1 MSNEDLAVLIQ
12 QGREDLYPE
21 LWDQVC
27 RFVEQQARR
36 RFQSTA
42 GFGGVEVEDLV
53 QAGYLAMVDAVG
65 RFDPA
70 AECSFL
76 TVLGFCLKTAF
87 AAAGGYRSSKRDM
100 IDYCLDLDAPAGE
113 DQDGTLLDTI
123 RAPGDPYSATEER
136 IYRQQLHDTLER
148 AISDLPPKEADTIR
162 RYYWDGQTLDQ
173 IGAETSRTR
182 EAVRQWRDRGLK
194 RLKAQRR
201 QNGLDQFVDERM
213 NYYHGTGLASFS
225 RTLTSSTERKAM
237 RRIELSDR
245 YKHLFMEDYEDE

>member
-1 MSNEDLAVLIQ
+1 MSNEDLAVQIQ
-12 QGREDLYPE
+12 QGREDLYPD
-21 LWDQVC
+21 LWEQVR
-27 RFVEQQARR
+27 RFVAQQARR
-36 RFQSTA
+36 RFQATA
-42 GFGGVEVEDLV
+42 GFGGVEIDDLI
-53 QAGYLAMVDAVG
+53 QSGYLAMVDAVG

-76 TVLGFCLKTAF
+76 TVLDFCLKTAF
-87 AAAGGYRSSKRDM
+87 AAAGGYRTSKRDM
-100 IDYCLDLDAPAGE
+100 LDNCLELDAPTGE

-173 IGAETSRTR
+173 ICIEAGRTR
-182 EAVRQWRDRGLK
+182 EAVRQWRDHGLK
-194 RLKAQRR
+194 RLKEQRR

-213 NYYHGTGLASFS
+213 NYYRGNGLAIFS
-225 RTLTSSTERKAM
+225 RTLTSSTEQKAL
-237 RRIELSDR
+237 RRINLCNR
-245 YKHLFMEDYEDE
+245 YKHLFMEDYENE

>member
-21 LWDQVC
+21 LWAQVE
-27 RFVEQQARR
+27 RFVTQQARR

-76 TVLGFCLKTAF
+76 TMLTFCLKSAF
-87 AAAGGYRSSKRDM
+87 AAAGGYKTSKRDM
-100 IDYCLDLDAPAGE
+100 LDNCLKLDAPTGE

-123 RAPGDPYSATEER
+123 QDPRDPYSATEER
-136 IYRQQLHDTLER
+136 LYRQQLHDILER
-148 AISDLPPKEADTIR
+148 AISDLPPREADTIR

-173 IGAETSRTR
+173 IGVETSRTR
-182 EAVRQWRDRGLK
+182 EAVRQWRNRGLK
-194 RLKAQRR
+194 RLKAQRHN
-201 QNGLDQFVDERM
+201 NGLDQFVDERM
-213 NYYHGTGLASFS
+213 NYYRGNGLASFS
-225 RTLTSSTERKAM
+225 RTLTSSTERKAL

-245 YKHLFMEDYEDE
+245 YKHLFTEDYENE